1 MEFIKSVP
9 FEPYRFKHPQE
20 VRKVMEGAI
29 DLHCHAGPSLIP
41 RKIDAVEAGKQAAEL
56 GMAAVL
62 IKDHHVP
69 TARDAWYAKQR
80 LAKESI
86 TVDLAGGIALNHSV
100 GGLNPYAAEAALY
113 FGAKI
118 VYLPT
123 VSTRAH
129 KEHHEKEIAS
139 AHFPAT
145 AKKFLEGEPM
155 YLLDRNGRLPEVMKV
170 ILELVRDADAIL
182 STGHL
187 TVREINAVLDMTRD
201 MGLKRVVVNHP
212 TFITEANDAEMVE
225 FVRRG
230 ARIEFSGCMSE
241 PRSKFYYMPA
251 KELIRLVHLIGIEA
265 ASIGSDLGQHD
276 TPPFV
281 EGLMVVADNLL
292 EDGMNMGELRQ
303 LFKDNPARL
312 LY

>member
-1 MEFIKSVP
+1 
-9 FEPYRFKHPQE
+9 
-20 VRKVMEGAI
+20 MEGAI

-41 RKIDAVEAGKQAAEL
+41 RKLDAVDAARQAAEV

-69 TARDAWYAKQR
+69 TARDTWYAKQ
-80 LAKESI
+80 LLSKEGI

-100 GGLNPYAAEAALY
+100 GGLNPYAAEAALF
-113 FGAKI
+113 FGARI

-129 KEHHEKEIAS
+129 KEHHQKEVAG

-145 AKKFLEGEPM
+145 ARKFMEGEPM
-155 YLLDRNGRLPEVMKV
+155 YLLDRTGRLPGVMKP

-187 TVREINAVLDMTRD
+187 SVREIHAVLDMTRD

-212 TFITEANDAEMVE
+212 TFITEASDSEMVE
-225 FVRRG
+225 FVRKG

-241 PRSKFYYMPA
+241 PRSKFYYIPS
-251 KELIRLVHLIGIEA
+251 KELIRLVHLVGIEA

-292 EDGMNMGELRQ
+292 AEGMKMDELKQ
-303 LFKDNPARL
+303 LFKNNPGRL